1 MLVTDRKD
9 LDTSLDETSGQQKTY
24 LVLSQEERDKG
35 FVRPV
40 RDKYVHTTCGVE
52 TRMPLAI
59 AETYARNPNFYT
71 GTFCVGCRAHHP
83 VAEFTWSSDGSVLG
97 S

>member
-1 MLVTDRKD
+1 MITDDRND
-9 LDTSLDETSGQQKTY
+9 PQLHVERPDGQNEKY

-40 RDKYVHTTCGVE
+40 RRSYIHDRCGALTCMGLE
-52 TRMPLAI
+52 LC
-59 AETYARNPNFYT
+59 ETYARDPKFYS
-71 GTFCVGCRAHHP
+71 GTFCVGCRAHFP
-83 VAEFTWSSDGSVLG
+83 VAEFKWDEDGHVVG